1 MDLKDL
7 WNKNGPVRSVPNPG
21 GPGNPGGMPGGPGG
35 PVNGG
40 PNSGPKGGPNGA
52 PNGNPNR
59 QGGKRSK
66 KSGGTLNLKLIIGI
80 LVLIAIAEIGYTSFY
95 RVTEQEN
102 AVVTMF
108 GNIVRT
114 DTAGLYFKIPFI
126 QKVQFVDMTTHG
138 TGIGYTVS
146 DSGQN
151 ITNEDDGVMITSD
164 FNLLNIDFYLE
175 YKVSDPVAYIYN
187 STKPEEILRNMTL
200 ASIRSTIIDYTV
212 DDAMTTG
219 KSQIQAD
226 VKEKLTKELT
236 ESPIGLQVVNISI
249 QDAEPPTTEIV
260 SAFKNVENAKQ
271 GKDTAINTAKKYQN
285 EQIPAAEA
293 EADRILQ
300 TAQANKAARIAE
312 AEGQVSRFN
321 AMYEQYALN
330 PLITKQRMFYET
342 MEEILP
348 GTKVIITDGQTQT
361 ILPLDDFTGGTA
373 GGAADGA
380 ASGDAGSSEDN

>member
-1 MDLKDL
+1 MDFKK
-7 WNKNGPVRSVPNPG
+7 WTQNRKPG
-21 GPGNPGGMPGGPGG
+21 GGPRQGGPTQGGPMPGGPSPMPGK
-35 PVNGG
+35 
-40 PNSGPKGGPNGA
+40 SGPRKPFNW
-52 PNGNPNR
+52 
-59 QGGKRSK
+59 
-66 KSGGTLNLKLIIGI
+66 KLAIPVIA
-80 LVLIAIAEIGYTSFY
+80 LVAIAELAFTSFY

-108 GNIVRT
+108 GNVVRT
-114 DTAGLYFKIPFI
+114 DTAGLYFKIPLI

-138 TGIGYTVS
+138 TGIGYSVS
-146 DSGQN
+146 DTGQN

-175 YKVSDPVAYIYN
+175 YKVSDPVAYIFN
-187 STKPEEILRNMTL
+187 SREPEAILKNMTL

-226 VKEKLTKELT
+226 VKEKLAKELDET
-236 ESPIGLQVVNISI
+236 PIGLQVVNISI
-249 QDAEPPTTEIV
+249 QDAEPPTQEIV

-271 GKDTAINTAKKYQN
+271 GKDTAINTARKYQN

-300 TAQANKAARIAE
+300 TAEANKASRIAE
-312 AEGQVSRFN
+312 AEGQVARFN

-342 MEEILP
+342 MEDVLP
-348 GTKVIITDGQTQT
+348 DMKVIITDGQTQT
-361 ILPLDDFTGGTA
+361 MLPLDSFSAPAAADGTTA
-373 GGAADGA
+373 VGGAAAQTDSA
-380 ASGDAGSSEDN
+380 AAGSGN

>member
-7 WNKNGPVRSVPNPG
+7 WNKNGPGRSGPNPG
-21 GPGNPGGMPGGPGG
+21 GPMNQGGMPGGPS
-35 PVNGG
+35 NGG
-40 PNSGPKGGPNGA
+40 PNG
-52 PNGNPNR
+52 
-59 QGGKRSK
+59 QGGRPGK
-66 KSGGTLNLKLIIGI
+66 KPAKPVNLKLVIGI
-80 LVLIAIAEIGYTSFY
+80 LVLVAIAEICYTSFY

-108 GNIVRT
+108 GNVVRT

-146 DSGQN
+146 DTGQN

-226 VKEKLTKELT
+226 VKEKLSKELT
-236 ESPIGLQVVNISI
+236 DNAIGLQVVNISI
-249 QDAEPPTTEIV
+249 QDAEPPTAEIV

-300 TAQANKAARIAE
+300 TAEANKAARIAE

-342 MEEILP
+342 MEDVLP

-361 ILPLDDFTGGTA
+361 MMPLDSFA
-373 GGAADGA
+373 GGSAGTGDGTG
-380 ASGDAGSSEDN
+380 SGTSPDDGSSSQE